1 MPLPQPKTAL
11 NNACSVIFN
20 NTLYTYSADAFQS
33 LRLEPGAEWE
43 VLPQGEKVTGGV
55 CVGSTTGTPSTSAFF
70 VVGGVS
76 DTEGYHGLQKY
87 TYATGQWESIKLSTK
102 ATHQRVGHNA
112 VYINSTDSILVYA
125 GNQNG
130 QNAPSSQTFTIGA
143 SAPYAVS
150 SYPTGGTPALNPI
163 LLPWSAGEAV
173 LLGGSTWNTQVTL
186 FSAADGTWKDSG
198 ASLAAPLPKDTSAIQ
213 AVVMTGDDGSK
224 NLITFDMSVSPNAVK
239 RTVLF
244 TGPGEPVPEAAPAR
258 RRLSRRKQHE
268 SSRKA
273 ARADEPLTLNNWP
286 PYNSTGAP
294 RVTRSNF
301 AFAQGPDG
309 MVVIAGGTAADDDL
323 LCMFNARENSWED
336 PESKLIQVKI
346 LASESSTTSSTSS
359 STSAKTTTPTSTTLS
374 SSSTSVSASATSPA
388 VATQTQTEADPSP
401 VSDTSHPHLNTIL
414 GGVLG
419 GILGL
424 AVILTLLYICIRRRK
439 NQRAQMDA
447 GHARQ
452 SNGASL
458 DEKDDFGFA
467 KETLAFGQG
476 FRGHKPQGSQS
487 SFSSMAI
494 LMGRAGQSK
503 LTAGLS
509 RKSSNESKRK
519 SSDSIY
525 SAFKNTISKPIPH
538 PAPDVPPLR
547 LQQDAQ
553 DPKVAPLAANTAE
566 PRART
571 LPTGGDE
578 QGTTRRSSGW
588 NRYWS
593 GGSALN
599 LLGFGSGNSN
609 SNSNSNIA
617 VARDSSTVSNSQ
629 RTTLRSVGSSN
640 YSNPHRITQDSATVP
655 PLFPAAAES
664 RMSLSRVN
672 AHSPTIAVYDEKL
685 NEGMSGQIETQRP
698 ISSVSDLSASA
709 YSSGIPESVQDAW
722 DPTAANKPW
731 GADRSLND
739 SFTGT
744 YPTALAP
751 ASQGLKPPSQGPSRP
766 APPQREQTPV
776 RDDMS
781 WLNLNAN

>member
-11 NNACSVIFN
+11 NNVCSVIFN

-33 LRLEPGAEWE
+33 LRLEPGAKWE

-55 CVGSTTGTPSTSAFF
+55 CVGSTTGTASTSAFF
-70 VVGGVS
+70 VVGGIS
-76 DTEGYHGLQKY
+76 DTEDYHGLQKY
-87 TYATGQWESIKLSTK
+87 TYATGQWESIKLSSK
-102 ATHQRVGHNA
+102 VTHQRVGHNA

-125 GNQNG
+125 GNQDG
-130 QNAPSSQTFTIGA
+130 QDALSSQTFTIGA
-143 SAPYAVS
+143 SAPYAVN
-150 SYPTGGTPALNPI
+150 SYPTGGPPAHNPI

-173 LLGGSTWNTQVTL
+173 LLGGSTWNTQVSL
-186 FSAADGTWKDSG
+186 FSAAEGTWKDSG
-198 ASLAAPLPKDTSAIQ
+198 ASLAAPLTKDTSAIQ

-244 TGPGEPVPEAAPAR
+244 TGPGEPVQEAAPAR

-268 SSRKA
+268 ASRKVV
-273 ARADEPLTLNNWP
+273 RADEPLTLNNWP

-309 MVVIAGGTAADDDL
+309 MVVIAGGAAAGDDL

-336 PESKLIQVKI
+336 PESRLSQVKI
-346 LASESSTTSSTSS
+346 LASESSTTSTSS
-359 STSAKTTTPTSTTLS
+359 STSTKTTTPTSTTLL
-374 SSSTSVSASATSPA
+374 STSTSISASVTSPPI
-388 VATQTQTEADPSP
+388 ATQTQTEADSSS
-401 VSDTSHPHLNTIL
+401 VSDGSDPHFNSIL

-424 AVILTLLYICIRRRK
+424 AVILALIYMCIRRRK
-439 NQRAQMDA
+439 NRRGHMEA
-447 GHARQ
+447 GRGRQ
-452 SNGASL
+452 SDGPSF
-458 DEKDDFGFA
+458 DEKDGLSFA
-467 KETLAFGQG
+467 KETFAFGQG
-476 FRGHKPQGSQS
+476 FHGHKPQGSQS

-494 LMGRAGQSK
+494 LMGRAGQNK
-503 LTAGLS
+503 LS
-509 RKSSNESKRK
+509 RKSSNDSKRM

-525 SAFKNTISKPIPH
+525 SAFKNTISKPISH
-538 PAPDVPPLR
+538 PVPEAAADSSLR
-547 LQQDAQ
+547 LQQHARE
-553 DPKVAPLAANTAE
+553 PKGASLAASTAE
-566 PRART
+566 PRPRT
-571 LPTGGDE
+571 LTTGGDE
-578 QGTTRRSSGW
+578 QGSTRRSSGW

-599 LLGFGSGNSN
+599 ILGFGSGNSN
-609 SNSNSNIA
+609 NSNNNIA
-617 VARDSSTVSNSQ
+617 AARDSAAASNSQ

-655 PLFPAAAES
+655 PLFPAAGES
-664 RMSLSRVN
+664 RMSFSRVN

-739 SFTGT
+739 SFTST
-744 YPTALAP
+744 YPTPLAP
-751 ASQGLKPPSQGPSRP
+751 ASQGLKPPSRGLPRP
-766 APPQREQTPV
+766 APQQEQTPV

>member
-33 LRLEPGAEWE
+33 LRLEPGAKWE

-55 CVGSTTGTPSTSAFF
+55 CVGSTTGTASTSAFF
-70 VVGGVS
+70 VVGGIS

-87 TYATGQWESIKLSTK
+87 TYATGQWESVKLSSK
-102 ATHQRVGHNA
+102 VTHQRVGHNA

-125 GNQNG
+125 GNQDG
-130 QNAPSSQTFTIGA
+130 QSAPSSQTFTIGA
-143 SAPYAVS
+143 SAPYAVNS
-150 SYPTGGTPALNPI
+150 HPTGGPPALNPI
-163 LLPWSAGEAV
+163 LLPWSASEAV

-186 FSAADGTWKDSG
+186 FNVADGTWKDSG

-224 NLITFDMSVSPNAVK
+224 NLITFDLSVSPNAVT

-244 TGPGEPVPEAAPAR
+244 TGPGQPVPEAVPTR
-258 RRLSRRKQHE
+258 RRLSRRKQRE
-268 SSRKA
+268 PSRKA
-273 ARADEPLTLNNWP
+273 VRADEPLTLNNWP

-294 RVTRSNF
+294 RVTRNNF

-309 MVVIAGGTAADDDL
+309 MVVIAGGAAGDDL

-336 PESKLIQVKI
+336 PESKLRK
-346 LASESSTTSSTSS
+346 LKALESESSTTSSMSS
-359 STSAKTTTPTSTTLS
+359 STSVETTTTAPTSTTLS
-374 SSSTSVSASATSPA
+374 STSTSVSATVSSPA
-388 VATQTQTEADPSP
+388 VATETQTEADPSS
-401 VSDTSHPHLNTIL
+401 VSDGSDPHLNSIL

-424 AVILTLLYICIRRRK
+424 AAVLALIYMCIRRR
-439 NQRAQMDA
+439 NNRRAQMEAD
-447 GHARQ
+447 HTRQ
-452 SNGASL
+452 LNGAPL

-476 FRGHKPQGSQS
+476 FRGHKQQGSTS

-503 LTAGLS
+503 LAAGLG

-538 PAPDVPPLR
+538 PAPEAATVSPLQP
-547 LQQDAQ
+547 QQHAR
-553 DPKVAPLAANTAE
+553 DPKGVPSAANTAQPR

-571 LPTGGDE
+571 TGGDE
-578 QGTTRRSSGW
+578 QETARRSSGW

-593 GGSALN
+593 DGSASN
-599 LLGFGSGNSN
+599 LLGFGSGNNNNNSSSSSN
-609 SNSNSNIA
+609 VIA
-617 VARDSSTVSNSQ
+617 ASNSQ
-629 RTTLRSVGSSN
+629 RTTLHSVGSSN
-640 YSNPHRITQDSATVP
+640 YSYPHRTTQDSETVP
-655 PLFPAAAES
+655 PLFPAATES

-672 AHSPTIAVYDEKL
+672 AHSPTFAVYNETL

-698 ISSVSDLSASA
+698 ISSVSDLSVSA
-709 YSSGIPESVQDAW
+709 YSSGIPESVRESW
-722 DPTAANKPW
+722 DPTTANKPW

-739 SFTGT
+739 SFTST
-744 YPTALAP
+744 YPTPLAP
-751 ASQGLKPPSQGPSRP
+751 ASQGLKPPPQGLSRP
-766 APPQREQTPV
+766 APQREQAPI

-781 WLNLNAN
+781 WLNLNSN